1 MPHSTCLAQIG
12 SEGSTRRENRSFH
25 HSNKTRPGRTL
36 DKLTSPCSPEH
47 SKEVICGGKDVF
59 FFLDL
64 NNGEFPALGVWF
76 VLEKGKDILNIYSNF
91 SQRSSFVRRKEN
103 TEFKRIQNY
112 CKNYQCCV
120 LRENTSRQTQNDHS
134 RILGLFRITADL
146 GSGMIKRNK
155 KITLMKGIKLC
166 FQLQ

>member
-1 MPHSTCLAQIG
+1 MRGQRGEKIG
-12 SEGSTRRENRSFH
+12 HFTIATKHGRAAHLTSWPAPVPRNTARRSFVEERMCF
-25 HSNKTRPGRTL
+25 S
-36 DKLTSPCSPEH
+36 
-47 SKEVICGGKDVF
+47 F
-59 FFLDL
+59 DL

-91 SQRSSFVRRKEN
+91 SQRSTFVRRKGN

-112 CKNYQCCV
+112 CKNDQCCV
-120 LRENTSRQTQNDHS
+120 LRESTSRQTQNDHS